1 MFEKEDVSK
10 SIGGQ
15 IRDTIHDVAKSLAAV
30 TDGRYK
36 PPPRRFGNKLSA
48 LLS

>member
-1 MFEKEDVSK
+1 MKEDVSK

-30 TDGRYK
+30 TDGRYQASAK
-36 PPPRRFGNKLSA
+36 VVREQKLEEYEA
-48 LLS
+48 